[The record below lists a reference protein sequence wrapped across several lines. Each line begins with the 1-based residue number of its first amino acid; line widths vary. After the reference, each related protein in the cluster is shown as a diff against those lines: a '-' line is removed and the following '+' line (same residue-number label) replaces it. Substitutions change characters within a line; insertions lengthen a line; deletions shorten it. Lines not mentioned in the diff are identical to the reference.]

1 MQETPIAARMVTAS
15 VERRPAEAS
24 VRIAQLAGRILLY
37 VVILAGAAGALLPF
51 IWQLS
56 TALKSARDDLVFPP
70 IWIPAPPLWHNFYD
84 SMTIP
89 GLPFATFFANTI
101 IITGL
106 AMAGNIVTAPIVAY
120 AFARL
125 HWTGRDQLFALVL
138 ATIMLPA
145 QVTIIPQFIL
155 FKEIG
160 WVNTFLPLIV
170 PAWLGG
176 GAFNV
181 FLFRQFFLTLPLDLD
196 DAAKIDGAGP
206 LTILWRIIVPLSMP
220 ALATVAVFSFVFH
233 WNDFFAPLIYLN
245 DQRLYTVSLALQ
257 LIVSQ
262 TGNQLPQWNLLMAA
276 ALIVMAPVLILFFF
290 AQRFFVR
297 GIVLS
302 GIRG

>member
-1 MQETPIAARMVTAS
+1 MQETPIAARMVATR

-24 VRIAQLAGRILLY
+24 VRAVRVAGRVLLY
-37 VVILAGAAGALLPF
+37 LVILAGAAGALLPF

-89 GLPFATFFANTI
+89 GLPFATFFANTAV
-101 IITGL
+101 ITGL

-125 HWTGRDQLFALVL
+125 RWTGRDQLFALVL
-138 ATIMLPA
+138 ATIMLPS

-276 ALIVMAPVLILFFF
+276 ALIVMAPVLLLFFF
-290 AQRFFVR
+290 AQRYFVR

>member
-1 MQETPIAARMVTAS
+1 MENTPAVARLAAER
-15 VERRPAEAS
+15 VERRPSA
-24 VRIAQLAGRILLY
+24 RWLRLGRLAGRVVLYAIIL
-37 VVILAGAAGALLPF
+37 IGAIGALLPF
-51 IWQLS
+51 AWQLS
-56 TALKSARDDLVFPP
+56 TAVKSARDALVFPP
-70 IWIPAPPLWHNFYD
+70 IWIPSPVRLNNFYD

-89 GLPFATFFANTI
+89 GLPFATFFANTVV
-101 IITGL
+101 ITGL
-106 AMAGNIVTAPIVAY
+106 GMAGNLISAPIVAY

-125 HWTGRDQLFALVL
+125 RWKGRDRLFALVL

-176 GAFNV
+176 GAFNI

-206 LTILWRIIVPLSMP
+206 LTILWRIILPLSMP

-233 WNDFFAPLIYLN
+233 WNDFF
-245 DQRLYTVSLALQ
+245 S
-257 LIVSQ
+257 
-262 TGNQLPQWNLLMAA
+262 
-276 ALIVMAPVLILFFF
+276 
-290 AQRFFVR
+290 QRFIVR
-297 GIVLS
+297 GIVPS